1 MWENTYSRSVRDWGK
16 WVIMYSVLWKEF
28 LSNPKLTK
36 KGGQGEVH
44 IEGARVNTQGLDIL
58 RTQKIY
64 NLCGK

>member
-1 MWENTYSRSVRDWGK
+1 MERV
-16 WVIMYSVLWKEF
+16 
-28 LSNPKLTK
+28 SNPKLTK

-64 NLCGK
+64 HLCGKKRINCESGPKLLERS